1 MPPTTLPSRL
11 EAPLR
16 TPLARI
22 SLPRPQRRYRSQVR
36 TATDLTLDTYQDCI
50 DIYCADSPSAV
61 AGPVAALLDAVVA
74 RIPRHGSVLEVGS
87 GPGLEAQYLEERGL
101 IVDRTDATPAFVDR
115 MRQEGHS
122 ARLLDVREADLGG
135 PYDAVVANA
144 VLLHLERAH
153 AERALA
159 SIRTDT
165 RPGGVLALTLKEG
178 DGEAWSEAKLGRP
191 RWFVYWQE
199 DPLRQVLQRV
209 GWRVLELTHVQGRTE
224 RWLYVLCER

>member
-1 MPPTTLPSRL
+1 M
-11 EAPLR
+11 
-16 TPLARI
+16 
-22 SLPRPQRRYRSQVR
+22 R
-36 TATDLTLDTYQDCI
+36 TATDLTLDAYQDCI

-61 AGPVAALLDAVVA
+61 ADPVAALLDAVVA
-74 RIPRHGSVLEVGS
+74 RISRHGSVLEVGS
-87 GPGLEAQYLEERGL
+87 GPGLEAQYLEERGV

-122 ARLLDVREADLGG
+122 VRLLDVREADLGG

-159 SIRTDT
+159 SIRTAT

-209 GWRVLELTHVQGRTE
+209 GWRVLELTHVRGRTE